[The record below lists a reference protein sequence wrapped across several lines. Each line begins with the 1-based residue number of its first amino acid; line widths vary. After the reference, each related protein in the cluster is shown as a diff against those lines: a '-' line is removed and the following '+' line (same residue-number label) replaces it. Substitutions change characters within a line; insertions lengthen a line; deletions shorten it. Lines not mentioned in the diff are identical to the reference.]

1 MEPSPLL
8 SLKNELLLNAIT
20 RGELPTAKRLIDRHG
35 AQVNSENSAGISSLQ
50 LAIVNQHSKLA
61 EYLIQKGADI
71 FKRDSRGW
79 TALHD
84 AALVDNIVI
93 AKKLISKGMSPMSTT
108 DRSELVIDVAGSPQM
123 ELLLCE
129 EMCKVGEV
137 ELAKQ
142 YFKYLGLNQVGS
154 SSSAHNSFSKG
165 TRGNLCSPQTLP
177 KNGQLSNT
185 KTPQYTRSANSSSV
199 TSSSGGRCKL
209 PVGSA
214 MTLRFTP
221 NLNHK
226 EHSVSTVA
234 SKSTKDESLSSAES
248 VSQYATSKRV
258 EQGHTGEANQI
269 QTTEQLTVT
278 DTSYESNQGNVRE
291 GSAIKSLYTHSGF
304 QLEIG
309 LSLLNRDSQVSSL
322 DSEFDTQTVIRSP
335 RVRVHRKAARTH
347 SDPISQDP
355 LKAQFQNPRPGRK
368 VSFST
373 PPMTKTKLSTTDL
386 PVKTNPNVL
395 MEEQL
400 SPTDFTVPQIA
411 LQQLSSIYSRD
422 GSSSDEEIEKAGM
435 RALRKKPRKSSIVSP
450 QRRRSSVELR
460 KSVSFQPEVLL
471 HQSVISG
478 DLKAVSNMLESGI
491 IRDVNTLSPAGLTAL
506 HQSAI
511 DGNLDCAK
519 ALIRNKANVNCT
531 DCEQWT
537 PLHAAAVTGQAE
549 FVRYLLLS
557 GADANLKNDNGE
569 TAYDITKNVQ
579 VRKMLLHSMNGKSPD
594 SNDFS
599 DAECFSEEEYSH
611 AESDSDDEVN
621 STELFGTQKSNPSL
635 KERLGLKHSTAL
647 ANSQDPPVS
656 PSPDL
661 EAAADSVFVSS
672 NNTTKQSPQNKE
684 SRNNT
689 SSYSSYELDND
700 HNIDRSGYEAH
711 NDDGDGISEDQG
723 ICTMDGSSDCSHRS
737 RILSE
742 DEGTTRDVLDSDLV
756 PGSMDYKFQEACLDC
771 AVDALLKLVK
781 HKAEIDVNRV
791 NVNSGV
797 TALHH
802 AVLEEN
808 FAFTQHLIKDFD
820 ANVHIQDRDGWTPLH
835 AASAVGDLR
844 IAQLLL
850 DNGAKASV
858 LNSSCEFPVDV
869 ASDESVEKLLKNAML
884 GPGVGALFQGI
895 LTR

>member
-1 MEPSPLL
+1 MDQSSPLL
-8 SLKNELLLNAIT
+8 SLKNELLLNAII
-20 RGELPTAKRLIDRHG
+20 RGDLPTAKRLIDRHG
-35 AQVNSENSAGISSLQ
+35 AQVNSENNAGISSLQ

-71 FKRDSRGW
+71 FKRDSKGW

-84 AALVDNIVI
+84 AALADNIII
-93 AKKLISKGMSPMSTT
+93 AKKLLSKGMSPMNMT
-108 DRSELVIDVAGSPQM
+108 DHSELVIDVAGSPQM

-142 YFKYLGLNQVGS
+142 YYKYLGLNQLGS
-154 SSSAHNSFSKG
+154 QSTSHNSFSKG
-165 TRGNLCSPQTLP
+165 TRGNLCSPQVMT

-185 KTPQYTRSANSSSV
+185 KSTQFTHSATLSSIP
-199 TSSSGGRCKL
+199 SSTVNGCNKL

-214 MTLRFTP
+214 MTLKFAP
-221 NLNHK
+221 GHGHM
-226 EHSVSTVA
+226 EHFVSTGNLT
-234 SKSTKDESLSSAES
+234 SKPLTESHASAES
-248 VSQYATSKRV
+248 ALNDIPV
-258 EQGHTGEANQI
+258 EQGHTREAKQS
-269 QTTEQLTVT
+269 QTTKQLPVT
-278 DTSYESNQGNVRE
+278 DTPYESNQPSARE
-291 GSAIKSLYTHSGF
+291 ESAINALYTHSGF

-309 LSLLNRDSQVSSL
+309 LSLLNIDSQATSL
-322 DSEFDTQTVIRSP
+322 DSEFDSQRVINSP
-335 RVRVHRKAARTH
+335 RVRTHRKAARTQ
-347 SDPISQDP
+347 SDPVFQDP

-368 VSFST
+368 VSFSVL
-373 PPMTKTKLSTTDL
+373 PMTKTKLSSTDL
-386 PVKTNPNVL
+386 PIKTNPNML
-395 MEEQL
+395 MEEQS
-400 SPTDFTVPQIA
+400 SPTDLSSNFSVPEAA
-411 LQQLSSIYSRD
+411 LQQLSNIYNRD

-450 QRRRSSVELR
+450 QRRRSSVERR

-471 HQSVISG
+471 HQNVLSG
-478 DLKAVSNMLESGI
+478 DVKAVSDMLESGI
-491 IRDVNTLSPAGLTAL
+491 IMDVNTMSPAGLTAL

-519 ALIRNKANVNCT
+519 TLIKNKANVNCT

-537 PLHAAAVTGQAE
+537 PLHAAAVTGQAN

-557 GADANLKNDNGE
+557 GADANLKNDNGD
-569 TAYDITKNVQ
+569 TAYDVTKDIQ
-579 VRKMLLHSMNGKSPD
+579 IRKMLLHSMNGKSPD

-599 DAECFSEEEYSH
+599 DAECFSEEEREYSH

-621 STELFGTQKSNPSL
+621 SPELFGTRRSNPSL
-635 KERLGLKHSTAL
+635 KERLGLKHSTAF
-647 ANSQDPPVS
+647 ANNQDSSILPSS
-656 PSPDL
+656 PNL
-661 EAAADSVFVSS
+661 EAADSIFVNSDKITNKPQYKRNSTNNS
-672 NNTTKQSPQNKE
+672 NR
-684 SRNNT
+684 RNNQ
-689 SSYSSYELDND
+689 
-700 HNIDRSGYEAH
+700 SGYQAG
-711 NDDGDGISEDQG
+711 NDDDGDGISEDQG

-756 PGSMDYKFQEACLDC
+756 PGSLDYRFQEACLNC

-781 HKAEIDVNRV
+781 HKAEINVNRV

-808 FAFTQHLIKDFD
+808 FALTQHLITDFD

-844 IAQLLL
+844 TAQLLL
-850 DNGAKASV
+850 DNGAKASI

-869 ASDESVEKLLKNAML
+869 ASDEAVEKLLKNAML
-884 GPGVGALFQGI
+884 GPGVGTLFQGI